1 MRTLVFLF
9 SLVTSSLAM
18 ADVGQIKTLE
28 GDVRI
33 ERAGQTL
40 TASAGDRLEQ
50 ADTVVTGIDG
60 QVGITFVDNTRLSLG
75 PDSRMDLDRFQ
86 FDATT
91 HQGEF
96 RSRMHK
102 GTLSIISGHIAK
114 SHPDAM
120 KVQTPTSVLSV
131 RGTRFLVK
139 VD

>member
-1 MRTLVFLF
+1 MR
-9 SLVTSSLAM
+9 SLLLAM
-18 ADVGQIKTLE
+18 ALLVPAVAAADIGQIKTLE

-33 ERAGQTL
+33 ERDGQIL
-40 TASAGDRLEQ
+40 NASAGDRLET
-50 ADTVVTGIDG
+50 ADTVITGTNG

-75 PDSRMDLDRFQ
+75 PESRMDLDRFQ

-91 HQGEF
+91 HKGEF
-96 RSRMHK
+96 YSKMHK
-102 GTLSIISGHIAK
+102 GTLSIISGYIAK
-114 SHPDAM
+114 SGPDAM